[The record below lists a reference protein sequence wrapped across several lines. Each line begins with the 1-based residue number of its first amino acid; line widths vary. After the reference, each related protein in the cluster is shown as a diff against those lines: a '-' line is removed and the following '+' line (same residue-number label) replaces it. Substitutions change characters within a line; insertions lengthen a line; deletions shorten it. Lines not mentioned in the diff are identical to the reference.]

1 MLPEPDDILAKAW
14 ERHAQLHPV
23 HPDERFVLDDTYR
36 IKAPGY
42 WLILSGL
49 AGLLMLVVIWCAPVD
64 LGSAEI
70 RRTILALFATLAVG
84 GGLVALRRHRL
95 NLARQP
101 SADPLE
107 EPERPFSLSTLQL
120 LFVLAC
126 FAAMTAVLLLT
137 APARLVSA
145 VPMTALFVLLV
156 AILLTCTIATSLH
169 ALRWRLARRAHAR
182 RYDEPDLGYFEVW
195 DRT

>member
-42 WLILSGL
+42 WLILSGF
-49 AGLLMLVVIWCAPVD
+49 AALLMLVVIWRAPVD

-70 RRTILALFATLAVG
+70 RRAVLALFATLAVG

-95 NLARQP
+95 NLVRQP

-137 APARLVSA
+137 APASLVSA
-145 VPMTALFVLLV
+145 VLVTALFVLLV
-156 AILLTCTIATSLH
+156 AI
-169 ALRWRLARRAHAR
+169 
-182 RYDEPDLGYFEVW
+182 
-195 DRT
+195 